1 MAKKKRDNRWYKK
14 LRSKYRL
21 VIFNDQTFEE
31 SVSFR
36 LTRLNV
42 MLIFSAILIVS
53 VTVTFVL
60 ISNTQ
65 LKTYIPGYPDIDDK
79 RQIYNLNILADSLLE
94 DIEMKNTYISAFKN
108 IFNEYPSDEEV
119 LSADMPE
126 YRYDT
131 IKNRKSVRDSILRA
145 EFENQSMHNLYFTE
159 SGQLSR
165 SEQSSIK
172 SFNFFPPIKGIIT
185 NKFNLMEDHFGIDIV
200 TSHNEAVKA
209 TLDGTV
215 VFAGWTL
222 ETGYIIS
229 IQHKNNFIS
238 IYKHNSVLLKKEGD
252 IVVSGEPI
260 AITGE
265 SGEITTGP
273 HLHFELWENETPVDP
288 EDYIIFN

>member
-1 MAKKKRDNRWYKK
+1 MTKKKRDIRWYKK

-119 LSADMPE
+119 LAADMPK

-265 SGEITTGP
+265 SGEIQTGP

-288 EDYIIFN
+288 EDYILFN